1 MKREK
6 KPMIKS
12 DFQLKT
18 GFDLIE
24 ERLIFPPEYQI
35 NYIQNQRSIFETKDT
50 LWCGACLTLYS
61 NGKERA
67 SVEYYNIGKHNL
79 LYYKGI
85 GCTLARLRAYW
96 KQDLPKGLDAKEFCK
111 DAITLVESCN
121 TVQSRLFYLK
131 YQNYISEDAF
141 IQMASNDVL
150 AEAALRDFY
159 YVCQKAE
166 LKHMNKERNL
176 EERPITKLVNN
187 MYYESSKDETTTY
200 ISKFVDGFYLG
211 ILFNI
216 KREKMLKF
224 VSTQNSIFKEIDT
237 RYCGY
242 SYTKFNDLSTQN
254 FTYYNLGEY
263 NIILWNENVV
273 ACWKQDIKIPLSHE
287 FLKELSEDI
296 LDSIENN
303 SCLKERIYY
312 LKYKDMLS
320 ENMWMYLGSDDISTK
335 EFEVYCRNGVNI
347 KG

>member
-1 MKREK
+1 
-6 KPMIKS
+6 MIKS

-50 LWCGACLTLYS
+50 LCCGACLTLYS

-85 GCTLARLRAYW
+85 GRTLARLRAYW

-242 SYTKFNDLSTQN
+242 SYTKFTDLSTQN

-273 ACWKQDIKIPLSHE
+273 VACWKQEIKIPLSHE

>member
-1 MKREK
+1 
-6 KPMIKS
+6 MIKS

-166 LKHMNKERNL
+166 LKHINKERKI
-176 EERPITKLVNN
+176 EKRPITKLVNN
-187 MYYESSKDETTTY
+187 MYYERSKDETTTY

-224 VSTQNSIFKEIDT
+224 VSTQSSIFKEIDT
-237 RYCGY
+237 KYCGY
-242 SYTKFNDLSTQN
+242 SYTKFNDLSTEN
-254 FTYYNLGEY
+254 LTYYNLGEY

-273 ACWKQDIKIPLSHE
+273 ACWKQEIKIPLSHE

-312 LKYKDMLS
+312 LKYKDMFS
-320 ENMWMYLGSDDISTK
+320 ENMWMYLGNADISTK

>member
-1 MKREK
+1 
-6 KPMIKS
+6 MIKS

-85 GCTLARLRAYW
+85 GRTLARLRAYW

-166 LKHMNKERNL
+166 LKHINKERKI

-200 ISKFVDGFYLG
+200 ISKYVDGFYLG
-211 ILFNI
+211 TLFNI

-242 SYTKFNDLSTQN
+242 SYTKFNDLSTEN
-254 FTYYNLGEY
+254 LTYYNLGEY

-273 ACWKQDIKIPLSHE
+273 ACWKQEIKIPLSHE

-312 LKYKDMLS
+312 LKYKDMFS
-320 ENMWMYLGSDDISTK
+320 ENMWMYLCSDDISTK
-335 EFEVYCRNGVNI
+335 EFEVYCRNCVNI
-347 KG
+347 K

>member
-1 MKREK
+1 
-6 KPMIKS
+6 MIKS

-35 NYIQNQRSIFETKDT
+35 IYIQNQRSIFETEDT
-50 LWCGACLTLYS
+50 PWCGACLTLYS

-166 LKHMNKERNL
+166 LKHINKERKI
-176 EERPITKLVNN
+176 EEQPITKLVNN
-187 MYYESSKDETTTY
+187 MYYESSKNETTTY
-200 ISKFVDGFYLG
+200 ISKYVDGFYLG

-242 SYTKFNDLSTQN
+242 SYTKFNDLSTEN
-254 FTYYNLGEY
+254 LTYYNLGEY

-273 ACWKQDIKIPLSHE
+273 ACWKQEIKIPLSHE

-312 LKYKDMLS
+312 LKYKDMFS

-335 EFEVYCRNGVNI
+335 EFEVYCRNGANI